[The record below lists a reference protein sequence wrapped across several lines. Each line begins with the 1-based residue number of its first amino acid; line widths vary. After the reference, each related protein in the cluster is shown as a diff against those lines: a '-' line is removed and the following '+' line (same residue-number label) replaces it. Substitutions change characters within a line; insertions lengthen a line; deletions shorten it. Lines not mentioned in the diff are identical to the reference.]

1 METKNILPV
10 ITPSQEELILSQKHE
25 TYEQKLL
32 ILNMAYGKHVMPTNS
47 FTFTSDANIKQFID
61 AVLGGK
67 WEVDNGLRLIN
78 ITEHIGLANFL
89 YCKRDEN
96 GKLILE
102 DKETDFDTV
111 PFERAT
117 RFTIKELEVAIPDF
131 YTHPSMVLTEKEA
144 KERWGFEAEEDAS
157 DFEVNIVD
165 ASSLKNKLDNISSNN
180 EAKDKPTDYI
190 QDSLKIIVDTEQK
203 FKDASESKPHQKQK
217 DDKKVKA
224 SIKPR

>member
-102 DKETDFDTV
+102 GKESDFDTV
-111 PFERAT
+111 SFERAT
-117 RFTIKELEVAIPDF
+117 RFTIEELEVAIPDF

-144 KERWGFEAEEDAS
+144 KDRWGFEAEEDTS
-157 DFEVNIVD
+157 DFEVSIVNT
-165 ASSLKNKLDNISSNN
+165 SSSKKQSDNISPNN
-180 EAKDKPTDYI
+180 EVKDKPTDYI
-190 QDSLKIIVDTEQK
+190 QDSLKIIAKTEQK
-203 FKDASESKPHQKQK
+203 FKDASENKPNQGQK

-224 SIKPR
+224 SLKPR